1 MRHLRPPLLLLLAVA
16 LTVVSLTAC
25 QTAEETAEEAYDE
38 ASEELSDLFGDEN
51 EYLAVEIG
59 DTEASGSVTG
69 VARFGYDDDDG
80 ETVVQGRVQGLAPG
94 LHGFHVHENGSCAMQ
109 SGTPAGGAG
118 GHYNPDGTPHGA
130 PDDDADE
137 RHVGDLGNIRAGDD
151 GVATFQ
157 FSYQRDE
164 EDFGALE
171 DRALIVHGGRDD
183 LRSQPSGDAGARKAC
198 GMVTDP
204 GNVDDAMLDDMDDDM

>member
-1 MRHLRPPLLLLLAVA
+1 MPALLRRPLALFCTAFLLAA
-16 LTVVSLTAC
+16 PLGGC
-25 QTAEETAEEAYDE
+25 QTAEEAVDETEEAADE
-38 ASEELSDLFGDEN
+38 FSDLFGDEN

-59 DTEASGSVTG
+59 DTEASGSVSG
-69 VARFGYDDDDG
+69 VARFAYDAQEG
-80 ETVVQGRVQGLAPG
+80 EAYVQGRVTGLEPG

-109 SGTPAGGAG
+109 DGTPAGAAG
-118 GHYNPDGTPHGA
+118 GHYNPDDTPHGA
-130 PDDDADE
+130 PDDPADE
-137 RHVGDLGNIRAGDD
+137 RHVGDFGNIRAGDD

-183 LRSQPSGDAGARKAC
+183 LSSQPSGDAGARKAC
-198 GMVTDP
+198 GIVTDRA
-204 GNVDDAMLDDMDDDM
+204 NVDDDPLDDMDDM